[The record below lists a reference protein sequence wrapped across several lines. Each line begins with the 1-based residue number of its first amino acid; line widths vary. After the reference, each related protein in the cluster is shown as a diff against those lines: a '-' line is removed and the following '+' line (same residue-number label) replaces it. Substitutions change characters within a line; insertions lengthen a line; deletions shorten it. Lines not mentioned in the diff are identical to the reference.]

1 MKLRTYRFILATI
14 SGLMLGLAFPP
25 VPTGVTAAFAFIP
38 FFILFESIERYG
50 VAFRYSYLVF
60 FIFNLLTLYWAG
72 GYAFCKDIYQMI
84 AGALLL
90 LGHPFFF
97 CVPIIAWIFIRRH
110 LGFNI
115 SIFVFPFLWVAFEYL
130 HSLTEISFPWLILGN
145 TQTYDL
151 AIIQFASFTGVYGI
165 SFWLLWLNVLGFLL
179 IAKIISKEWKP
190 FSNKSIL
197 LLLGILIL
205 YFLPK
210 VYGTFILKHNSFS
223 RYNIVHVAVIQPNID
238 PFEKWSGNPDEPLTR
253 IQQQTNEVGNKS
265 VDLVIWPETAPPFY
279 VLHPGNRFYFDQ
291 IRSQADILNIN
302 LLTGIPDIYYYRE
315 TDVIPGSAKK
325 SVSGQYYD
333 TYNSS
338 MLLRPM
344 SEEIQKYA
352 KIILVP
358 FAERVPFSE
367 ALSFL
372 NAMQWNFGL
381 GGWAHGKDTTVFS
394 CQTLKGEEIKFSN
407 MICYES
413 IYPDLVAS
421 FVRKGAQF
429 LTVITNDSWW
439 GNTSGAYQH
448 KQFAIL
454 RAVENRRWVVQCAN
468 GGISFFIDPLGN
480 IVQQTSMYE
489 RKTLFD
495 KIEPRGQLT
504 FYTRNGNWVADLS
517 IMFSA
522 IFLTAAF
529 GNKFYNHIRKKELHA
544 IY

>member
-1 MKLRTYRFILATI
+1 MKLRTYRFILASI

-25 VPTGVTAAFAFIP
+25 VPTGVTAAFAFVP
-38 FFILFESIERYG
+38 FFILFESIDRYG

-60 FIFNLLTLYWAG
+60 FIFNFLTLYWAG

-97 CVPIIAWIFIRRH
+97 CVPIIALIFIRRH
-110 LGFNI
+110 LGFKI
-115 SIFVFPFLWVAFEYL
+115 SIFIFPFLWVAFEYL
-130 HSLTEISFPWLILGN
+130 HSLTEISFPWLTLGN

-151 AIIQFASFTGVYGI
+151 TIIQFASFTGVYGI

-179 IAKIISKEWKP
+179 IAKIILKEWKP

-210 VYGTFILKHNSFS
+210 VYGTYILNHNDFS
-223 RYNIVHVAVIQPNID
+223 RYNNVHVAVIQPNID
-238 PFEKWSGNPDEPLTR
+238 PFEKWSGNPDEPLAI
-253 IQQQTNEVGNKS
+253 IQQQTNEVEYKS

-291 IRSQADILNIN
+291 IKSQTDTLNIN

-372 NAMQWNFGL
+372 NAMQWNFGF
-381 GGWAHGKDTTVFS
+381 GGWAHGKDTTVFK
-394 CQTLKGEEIKFSN
+394 CKTLKGEEIKFSN

-421 FVRKGAQF
+421 FVRRGAQF

-448 KQFAIL
+448 KQFSIL
-454 RAVENRRWVVQCAN
+454 RAVENRRWIVQCAN
-468 GGISFFIDPLGN
+468 GGISCFIDPLGN
-480 IVQQTSMYE
+480 IVQQTNMYE
-489 RKTLFD
+489 QKTLLGN
-495 KIEPRGQLT
+495 IEPRDQLT
-504 FYTRNGNWVADLS
+504 FYTCNGNWVADLAM
-517 IMFSA
+517 MFSA
-522 IFLTAAF
+522 IFLTASL
-529 GNKFYNHIRKKELHA
+529 GKKFYNHIRKKELHA